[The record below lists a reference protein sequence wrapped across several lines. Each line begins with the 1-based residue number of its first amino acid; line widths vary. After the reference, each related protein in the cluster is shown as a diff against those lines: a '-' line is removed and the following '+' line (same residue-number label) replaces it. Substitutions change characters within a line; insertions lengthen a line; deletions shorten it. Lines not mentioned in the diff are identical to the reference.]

1 MPSSTYM
8 YDVAVGGGGAAG
20 TAAAVGAAQ
29 AGARTALFESFG
41 CLGGAATMKS
51 VTTYCGLYTEAE
63 HSRQV
68 VFGVAEQLLTELRA
82 IGGVVER
89 VRFRGVAALH
99 DPEAVKRCL
108 DIVAKRSGVDVF
120 FHSTITDATRDGGQ
134 VVSAAVHDHNGTAT
148 VTARTWVDGSGE
160 CDLAAFAGA
169 STRYGTHGA
178 VEAGTLGIR
187 FGGVP
192 AGLTLS
198 HDHLIQAVRT
208 AKLKGDP
215 LLDKEDSLMARLP
228 LSGDIG
234 IFIVDADY
242 NALQARSI
250 SDAEHYAREKAW
262 AYLAACRTMP
272 GWENAYLSVTGPLL
286 GTRES
291 RHVNAAYQLTAED
304 ITSGRRFE
312 DVVALGAWAMEYHAA
327 AGAPSTW
334 ISVKDKET
342 LRHPAA
348 HADQRR
354 HPQPVRGW
362 ARCRRRQVRRRFVE
376 SHGHSTGHRP
386 RRRRRGCPAC
396 RGRQPSTRP
405 PSADRVA
412 KTRRPADRLLKD
424 PPGFAC
430 WAHMVGAL
438 RVHPH
443 KH

>member
-1 MPSSTYM
+1 MPSSAHM
-8 YDVAVGGGGAAG
+8 YDVAVVGGGAAG

-82 IGGVVER
+82 IGGVVEQ

-108 DIVAKRSGVDVF
+108 DVVAKRSGVDVF

-134 VVSAAVHDHNGTAT
+134 VVSAAVHDHSGTAT
-148 VTARTWVDGSGE
+148 VTASTWVDGSGE

-178 VEAGTLGIR
+178 VETGTLGIR

-198 HDHLIQAVRT
+198 HDDLIQAVRA

-262 AYLAACRTMP
+262 AYLAACQTMP
-272 GWENAYLSVTGPLL
+272 GWENAYLSVTGPIL

-312 DVVALGAWAMEYHAA
+312 DVVALGAWAMEYHDA

-342 LRHPAA
+342 YDIPLRTLISVDTPNLYAA
-348 HADQRR
+348 GRAADGDKYAGGSLR
-354 HPQPVRGW
+354 VMGT
-362 ARCRRRQVRRRFVE
+362 ALA
-376 SHGHSTGHRP
+376 TGHAAGVAAALHAAAGNPVPAHQVQQELQNQDARLT
-386 RRRRRGCPAC
+386 GC
-396 RGRQPSTRP
+396 
-405 PSADRVA
+405 
-412 KTRRPADRLLKD
+412 
-424 PPGFAC
+424 
-430 WAHMVGAL
+430 
-438 RVHPH
+438 
-443 KH
+443 

>member
-1 MPSSTYM
+1 MPSSTHR
-8 YDVAVGGGGAAG
+8 YDVVVVGGGAAG

-29 AGARTALFESFG
+29 AGARTAVFESFG

-63 HSRQV
+63 HSQQV
-68 VFGVAEQLLTELRA
+68 VFGVAEQLLAELRA
-82 IGGVVER
+82 IGGVVEH

-108 DIVAKRSGVDVF
+108 DVVAKRSGVDVF

-134 VVSAAVHDHNGTAT
+134 VVSAEVHDHNGTET
-148 VTARTWVDGSGE
+148 VTAGTWVDGSGE

-178 VEAGTLGIR
+178 VEAGTLGMR

-198 HDHLIQAVRT
+198 HDDLIQAVRA

-250 SDAEHYAREKAW
+250 SDAEQYAREKAW
-262 AYLAACRTMP
+262 AYLAACQTMP
-272 GWENAYLSVTGPLL
+272 GWENAYLSVTGPIL

-291 RHVNAAYQLTAED
+291 RHVNAVYQLTAED
-304 ITSGRRFE
+304 ITSGQHFD
-312 DVVALGAWAMEYHAA
+312 DVVALGAWAMEYHEA
-327 AGAPSTW
+327 AGAPSKW
-334 ISVKDKET
+334 IPVKDKGAYDIPLRT
-342 LRHPAA
+342 LTSVDTPNLYAA
-348 HADQRR
+348 GRAADGDQYAGGSLRVMGTALATGHAAGVAAAL
-354 HPQPVRGW
+354 HAAAGNPVS
-362 ARCRRRQVRRRFVE
+362 ARQVQQELQKQDARL
-376 SHGHSTGHRP
+376 TG
-386 RRRRRGCPAC
+386 
-396 RGRQPSTRP
+396 S
-405 PSADRVA
+405 
-412 KTRRPADRLLKD
+412 
-424 PPGFAC
+424 
-430 WAHMVGAL
+430 
-438 RVHPH
+438 
-443 KH
+443 